1 MKKLIVALV
10 VLLSASAVWAARG
23 MVLSIEDA
31 QAYTDAPSPTVIR
44 WTVRVLYQGGD
55 VPDGLMKQSLQVN
68 VTSTT
73 TPAQLSAAVV
83 AKIQSTATENGFTV
97 PVSGTLMPSYTL
109 Q

>member
-1 MKKLIVALV
+1 MKKLIVAL

-31 QAYTDAPSPTVIR
+31 QAYTDAPNPTVIR

-55 VPDGLMKQSLQVN
+55 VPDGLMKTSLQVN

-83 AKIQSTATENGFTV
+83 ANIRSNATDNGFTV
-97 PVSGTLMPSYTL
+97 PVGGTLMPSYTL